1 MKIKKLITTLFIT
14 LFFIGN
20 INAQKSNLPGKL
32 PWVNGNLPANS
43 INYNYKVVV
52 GDGDNLSEAKN
63 NAFESLIFELGKEQ
77 GFSVNSTTMVN
88 TQSKIRNN
96 KEDNSIDFENKI
108 VIDNDEF
115 KAEVNKVDEYFDS
128 IKDLDGSTIYR
139 VWQLYVTGSSANKD
153 IPKINYS
160 NKYSMNDAGFKSLI
174 VPGWG
179 QFYKKKSG
187 KGLLFL
193 LGTTGSLG
201 GFLYANNEHTNNMN
215 RSKETNN
222 IDLKKQ
228 FVKKAGD
235 FTTLKNIT
243 LGAAVGLWIWNVIDA
258 TSTPGATRY
267 AQNKSIKINLVSELN
282 SSLALN
288 FKYNF

>member
-1 MKIKKLITTLFIT
+1 MKIKILITSLLIT

-43 INYNYKVVV
+43 INYNYKVVQ
-52 GDGDNLSEAKN
+52 GDG
-63 NAFESLIFELGKEQ
+63 ESLSDSQNQAVENLIFQLGSEQ
-77 GFSVNSTTMVN
+77 GCSVSSETMIK
-88 TQSKIRNN
+88 TQSLLKNN
-96 KEDNSIDFENKI
+96 KEEYSMNLQDKTVINQDN
-108 VIDNDEF
+108 F
-115 KAEVNKVDEYFDS
+115 KAEFSKIDEYFEET
-128 IKDLDGSTIYR
+128 KDLKGNVIYR
-139 VWQLYVTGSSANKD
+139 VWQLYVTGSSANND
-153 IPKINYS
+153 VPKINYS

-215 RSKETNN
+215 RSKETND
-222 IDLKKQ
+222 IALKKQ
-228 FVKKAGD
+228 FVEHC
-235 FTTLKNIT
+235 FL
-243 LGAAVGLWIWNVIDA
+243 
-258 TSTPGATRY
+258 R
-267 AQNKSIKINLVSELN
+267 
-282 SSLALN
+282 
-288 FKYNF
+288 F

>member
-43 INYNYKVVV
+43 INYNYKVVQ
-52 GDGDNLSEAKN
+52 GDG
-63 NAFESLIFELGKEQ
+63 ESLSDSQNQAVENLIFQLGSEQ
-77 GFSVNSTTMVN
+77 GFSVSSETMIK
-88 TQSKIRNN
+88 TQSLLKNN
-96 KEDNSIDFENKI
+96 KEEYSMDLQDKTVINQDN
-108 VIDNDEF
+108 F
-115 KAEVNKVDEYFDS
+115 KAEFSKIDEYFEET
-128 IKDLDGSTIYR
+128 KDLKGNVIYR

-153 IPKINYS
+153 VPKINYS

-215 RSKETNN
+215 RSKETND
-222 IDLKKQ
+222 IALKKQ
-228 FVKKAGD
+228 FVEKAGD

-267 AQNKSIKINLVSELN
+267 AQNKPIKINLVSEPN

-288 FKYNF
+288 FKYKF